1 MPTTANNVSLI
12 FETMLPT
19 EFQPFSTFF
28 VKFPWFCS
36 GNNSEA
42 NSTVFFDSLATIYMY
57 IGVRWSHDLE
67 WFINHNH

>member
-1 MPTTANNVSLI
+1 MVLLMNN
-12 FETMLPT
+12 
-19 EFQPFSTFF
+19 
-28 VKFPWFCS
+28 S

-42 NSTVFFDSLATIYMY
+42 NSSVFFDSLATIYMY